1 MARENVEIV
10 RRAFESFNRRD
21 LAAAADAFDADA
33 EWVPYLAALEEE
45 IYRGRDEIERMWRE
59 VLTDVPD
66 FRIELVDVVADEGD
80 TVVVE
85 VDFLGMGRASG
96 ADIRT
101 TVYQAA
107 SFRHGK
113 VEFVKGFRIAA
124 EAVEAVGLRDASSS
138 RPRRR
143 SH

>member
-1 MARENVEIV
+1 MVQEKVQIV

-21 LAAAADAFDADA
+21 LAGAVAVFERDA

-59 VLTDVPD
+59 VLRDLPD
-66 FRIELVDVVADEGD
+66 FHIEFVQVVADSPD

-85 VDFLGMGRASG
+85 VEFRGMGKVSG

-107 SFRHGK
+107 SFRERK
-113 VEFVKGFRIAA
+113 VTRVQGFRTAA
-124 EAVEAVGLRDASSS
+124 EALEAVGL
-138 RPRRR
+138 
-143 SH
+143 

>member
-1 MARENVEIV
+1 MSRENVEVV

-21 LAAAADAFDADA
+21 LAAAVDAFDADA

-45 IYRGRDEIERMWRE
+45 IYRGRDEIETMWRE

-107 SFRHGK
+107 SLRRQGD
-113 VEFVKGFRIAA
+113 ERP
-124 EAVEAVGLRDASSS
+124 GL
-138 RPRRR
+138 PHCRR
-143 SH
+143 SPRSRWSQRVDGSEFGGARG

>member
-1 MARENVEIV
+1 V
-10 RRAFESFNRRD
+10 RRAFENFNRRD
-21 LAAAADAFDADA
+21 LAAAVDAFAPDA

-59 VLTDVPD
+59 VLKDVPD
-66 FRIELVDVVADEGD
+66 FQIELVEVIAEGAD

-107 SFRHGK
+107 SFRNGK
-113 VEFVKGFRIAA
+113 VLNVQGFRTAA
-124 EAVEAVGLRDASSS
+124 EALGAVGLGR
-138 RPRRR
+138 
-143 SH
+143 

>member
-1 MARENVEIV
+1 MSRKNVGVV

-21 LAAAADAFDADA
+21 LAAAVDAFDADA

-45 IYRGRDEIERMWRE
+45 IYRGREEIETMWRE

-66 FRIELVDVVADEGD
+66 FRIELVEVVADEAD

-101 TVYQAA
+101 TVYQAV
-107 SFRHGK
+107 SFRHDK
-113 VEFVKGFRIAA
+113 VASVKGFRTAS
-124 EAVEAVGLRDASSS
+124 EALEAVGL
-138 RPRRR
+138 PG
-143 SH
+143 

>member
-1 MARENVEIV
+1 MSQENVEV
-10 RRAFESFNRRD
+10 MRRAFEDFNRRE
-21 LAAAADAFDADA
+21 LAAAVDAFHPDA

-59 VLTDVPD
+59 VLKDVPD
-66 FRIELVDVVADEGD
+66 FQIELVEVIAEGAD

-107 SFRHGK
+107 SFRNGK
-113 VEFVKGFRIAA
+113 VLNVQGFRTAA
-124 EAVEAVGLRDASSS
+124 EALGAVGLGR
-138 RPRRR
+138 
-143 SH
+143 

>member
-1 MARENVEIV
+1 MSQENVEVV

-45 IYRGRDEIERMWRE
+45 VYRGRDEIEGMWRE
-59 VLTDVPD
+59 VLRDVPD
-66 FRIELVDVVADEGD
+66 FRIELVEVVADEED

-113 VEFVKGFRIAA
+113 VASVQGFRTAP
-124 EAVEAVGLRDASSS
+124 EALHAVGLRG
-138 RPRRR
+138 
-143 SH
+143 

>member
-1 MARENVEIV
+1 MSQENVEVV
-10 RRAFESFNRRD
+10 RRAFEDFNRRE
-21 LAAAADAFDADA
+21 LAAAVDAFAPDA
-33 EWVPYLAALEEE
+33 EWVPYLAALEEN

-59 VLTDVPD
+59 VLKDVPD
-66 FRIELVDVVADEGD
+66 FQIELVEVVAEGAD

-107 SFRHGK
+107 SFRNGK
-113 VEFVKGFRIAA
+113 VLRVQGFRTAA
-124 EAVEAVGLRDASSS
+124 EALGAVGLGR
-138 RPRRR
+138 
-143 SH
+143 